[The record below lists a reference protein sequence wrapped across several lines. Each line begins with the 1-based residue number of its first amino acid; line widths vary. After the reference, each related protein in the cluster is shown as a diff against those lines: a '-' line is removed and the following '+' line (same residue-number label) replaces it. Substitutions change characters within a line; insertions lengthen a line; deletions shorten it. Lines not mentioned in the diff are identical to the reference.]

1 MKKIADTLI
10 KLFDCKD
17 IIKIYLLWITFS
29 IALSTPIIA
38 IGFLICIFSGSDESI
53 KIVFNFALQV
63 LILDTIFVFAVAI
76 IEVVSEII
84 R

>member
-1 MKKIADTLI
+1 MDYFFYSVINTNNS
-10 KLFDCKD
+10 
-17 IIKIYLLWITFS
+17 YWIFN
-29 IALSTPIIA
+29 LY
-38 IGFLICIFSGSDESI
+38 FSGSDESI